1 MFIVINLKFVI
12 LANMDIIMIIT
23 NAISVVKLVVYVLLK
38 LIVVNVKEVFIY
50 LKEDAK
56 NVLRIVFFVQLKIIV

>member
-38 LIVVNVKEVFIY
+38 LIAVNVKEVFIY

>member
-1 MFIVINLKFVI
+1 
-12 LANMDIIMIIT
+12 MDIIMIIT
-23 NAISVVKLVVYVLLK
+23 NAIFVVKLVVYVLLK
-38 LIVVNVKEVFIY
+38 LIAVNVKEVFIY

>member
-56 NVLRIVFFVQLKIIV
+56 NALRIVFFVQLKIIV